1 MLEAAAE
8 KSTVS
13 EAIAVRV
20 SAEQIVVGEETE
32 KANIEAEKVAVMA
45 AEVGKVQS
53 EAEADLAKAEPAVAA
68 AMAALDTIDKKDL
81 SVCKTMTKPPPGV
94 DDIFAAVVVLV
105 AGVLPSVVTA
115 KNGKVKE
122 NDNKYSVNVVA
133 TEDEENQVSAKLNLD
148 TEAQTMDMKAYYSA
162 SKLLYSL
169 CFLSFVPGYSIH
181 ILPNVVYIV

>member
-8 KSTVS
+8 KSSVS

-32 KANIEAEKVAVMA
+32 KANVEAEKVAVMA
-45 AEVGKVQS
+45 AEVGQVQA

-122 NDNKYSVNVVA
+122 KDKDWNAAKKALLGDVNALVA
-133 TEDEENQVSAKLNLD
+133 CLLSYVGGYPKPH
-148 TEAQTMDMKAYYSA
+148 KALFGQQA
-162 SKLLYSL
+162 
-169 CFLSFVPGYSIH
+169 
-181 ILPNVVYIV
+181 